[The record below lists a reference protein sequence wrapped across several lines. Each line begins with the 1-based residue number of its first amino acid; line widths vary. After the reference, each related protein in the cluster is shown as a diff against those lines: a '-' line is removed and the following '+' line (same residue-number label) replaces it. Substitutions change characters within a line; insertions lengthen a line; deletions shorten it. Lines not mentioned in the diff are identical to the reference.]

1 MNFLESIFA
10 RLQVAADVPVLQEA
24 RGDQLLAATG
34 SELAAMIGRA
44 RAFLREAGLHKGD
57 RCGLLAPNSIQW
69 AALDLAIIAEGGI
82 VVPLYSRQAVSELV
96 GMMKDCAPTLLI
108 CSDAALRDAVARE
121 WVDAPRS
128 ILAGEVFGGQAQ
140 ASGAQPPP
148 ALADNDTVAIIY
160 TSGTSGEPKG
170 VMLTVGNLNHML
182 TQTGSRLDQLM
193 AGHTER
199 EKVFHYLPFCFAGS
213 WVLLLSCLS
222 RNATL
227 TLSTDLNKLTGEIQL
242 ASPEYFLNVPILLER
257 MRAKIEE
264 QIEQRGGWLRSIYRS
279 AKTRWMAD
287 HGVLKASGGG
297 FALWLARKAVFPA
310 IRGKIGPN
318 LRALICGSAALA
330 KETQLFFM
338 MLGIPVL
345 QVYGLTETT
354 AICTMDIPGRI
365 TPGRVGPAI
374 DGIEVR
380 VGDNEEVLVRGPNI
394 FAGYWN
400 RPEATAQAMR
410 DGWFHSGDQGAVDAS
425 GNWSIT
431 GRLKNLLILA
441 SGHNVAPEP
450 IEEKLLLSI
459 PGAQQVVLVGHGRK
473 HLTALISGPVER
485 AAVDAALA
493 AANEAQPH
501 YKQVHGYHVATE
513 PFTIENGLL
522 TANGKIKRDAIN
534 ARYRAEIEGL
544 YQKQG
549 A

>member
-1 MNFLESIFA
+1 MNFLEQIFA
-10 RLQVAADVPVLQEA
+10 RLRQSAEAPVLQEA
-24 RGDQLLAATG
+24 RGEKLLAATG
-34 SELAAMIGRA
+34 GELTAMIARA
-44 RAFLREAGLHKGD
+44 RAFLRAAGLRKGD

-82 VVPLYSRQAVSELV
+82 VVPLYSRQAASELV
-96 GMMKDCAPTLLI
+96 GMMQDCSPVLLLCADATL
-108 CSDAALRDAVARE
+108 RE
-121 WVDAPRS
+121 SILKEWPEAPRTALS
-128 ILAGEVFGGQAQ
+128 EEIFGGQAP
-140 ASGAQPPP
+140 STNLDQPPV
-148 ALADNDTVAIIY
+148 ALADSDTVAIIY

-182 TQTGSRLDQLM
+182 ACTGGRLDQLM
-193 AGHTER
+193 AGHAER

-264 QIEQRGGWLRSIYRS
+264 QIEQRGGWLRGIYRS

-297 FALWLARKAVFPA
+297 FALWLAQKVIFPK
-310 IRGKIGPN
+310 IRGKVGPN

-354 AICTMDIPGRI
+354 AICTMDIPGDTPSRI
-365 TPGRVGPAI
+365 VPGRVGPAI
-374 DGIEVR
+374 SGIEMK
-380 VGDNEEVLVRGPNI
+380 VGEDEEVLVRGPNI

-410 DGWFHSGDQGAVDAS
+410 DGWFHTGDQGAVDS
-425 GNWSIT
+425 NGNWSIT
-431 GRLKNLLILA
+431 GRLKNLLIMA

-473 HLTALISGPVER
+473 YLTALISGTATA
-485 AAVDAALA
+485 AAVEQALA
-493 AANEAQPH
+493 STNVYTP
-501 YKQVHGYHVATE
+501 
-513 PFTIENGLL
+513 
-522 TANGKIKRDAIN
+522 TASSPSQSALRT
-534 ARYRAEIEGL
+534 AR
-544 YQKQG
+544 
-549 A
+549 